1 MTKESLKKQEN
12 MSDSLFE
19 LNTLILDLR
28 SKLSKSLQE
37 VLQLRKDLDLEK
49 EEHQLTQLK
58 YESIKQNLDIVL
70 RHPSRLFSL
79 ELPHFRLQHTFLL
92 ESACHKLLS
101 Q

>member
-49 EEHQLTQLK
+49 EEHQLTELK
-58 YESIKQNLDIVL
+58 YQSMKDIV
-70 RHPSRLFSL
+70 
-79 ELPHFRLQHTFLL
+79 TN
-92 ESACHKLLS
+92 KLDDKINAARGAVKEVIDDGTKR
-101 Q
+101 

>member
-1 MTKESLKKQEN
+1 MNEGMENLKEQEN

-49 EEHQLTQLK
+49 EEHQLTELK
-58 YESIKQNLDIVL
+58 YQSMKDIV
-70 RHPSRLFSL
+70 
-79 ELPHFRLQHTFLL
+79 TN
-92 ESACHKLLS
+92 KLNDKINAARGAIKEVIDDGTKR
-101 Q
+101 

>member
-1 MTKESLKKQEN
+1 MNEGMENLKEQEN
-12 MSDSLFE
+12 MNDSLFE

-58 YESIKQNLDIVL
+58 YESMRDNLNKVMTDKL
-70 RHPSRLFSL
+70 N
-79 ELPHFRLQHTFLL
+79 
-92 ESACHKLLS
+92 SARSAVEEMQK
-101 Q
+101 